1 MPAPSGDLGHLL
13 SRLTHCNPAE
23 RPAVVA
29 AHGAVDDVIVALT
42 EEAERLVMDNLQ
54 QALEATTALVDVAD
68 TAAGPSAQSRA
79 RRAHAQALTY
89 ANRFDEALTALAD
102 AVALAGVAQDEPAAA
117 RAKLTMVHALARLGR
132 YDEAVEAGEA
142 ARDGFR
148 RHGEE
153 QWAAKAEVNL
163 GVMFRMRNDPE
174 EALRHFDRARQTL
187 AHDPVSLAHVDS
199 NRADALLALNQFDE
213 AAAAFAAARDAFEQ
227 AGSTRAAA
235 ILEGNLADVL
245 SRQGRLQ
252 AALYHFERA
261 RRHLETDEAAG
272 DLARIEAEQAE
283 AYAAA
288 GLPAEA
294 AEGYA
299 GALPA
304 LDKHGLALEA
314 ARTRASLGRALT
326 VLGRLD
332 EAATMLNEGAR
343 GYRELDN
350 KAGAGHVALLQGELA
365 MARGEARSAV
375 GLFEAALDGLAER
388 PAEAAVAHRH
398 LGAVALADGD
408 LDETER
414 RIGCAMQAAGVY
426 NLAPLLA
433 DLLHLRA
440 SLRAR
445 QGRGEDALEDLRSA
459 VAEIDRVRG
468 TLQAD
473 RLRAAFAGDR
483 TAVYEDLVKQLLAS
497 PTDER
502 QAEAFG
508 VCEQARNRALLDLVA
523 GVIEPDSTAPAAT
536 ADGGSPRLLDEV
548 LRVRADLNALYSRL
562 PEPDP
567 DANAVERWR
576 REVEDRETVLQG
588 LEHRLTAT
596 RGVGGL
602 FAAPIDAGQAQA
614 LLEPDTVMIEY
625 FFAGD
630 ELIAFVLRHDSVQCV
645 TGLADRPD
653 LRELVELARFQIDR
667 ALTYS
672 RDEANSVLVKD
683 ARSELR
689 ELHRVLLAPLADHME
704 GAKRL
709 VVAPHGLLHG
719 VPFHALYDGR
729 RYTVQDYEVLYSPSA
744 SLLSHL
750 PAVPTAP
757 GERGCAIF
765 GVADGVAPHIEQE
778 VHAAAAILPGA
789 RVYLGETANWDRL
802 VEEAATADVVH
813 LACHG
818 WFSPRQPLASG
829 VKLGD
834 RWMTVRDVY
843 GLKLDGA
850 VVTLSGCETGRTA
863 VAGGDD
869 QVGLVRGFFAAG
881 ASAVLMTLWPIH
893 DETAGIL
900 VASIYELWQ
909 NEALGTKP
917 TLAEA
922 VRAAQCRLMQENP
935 HPIFWAPFILVG
947 RP

>member
-1 MPAPSGDLGHLL
+1 MRAPSGDLGQLL
-13 SRLTHCNPAE
+13 STLTRCDPAQ
-23 RPAVVA
+23 RPALLA
-29 AHGAVDDVIVALT
+29 AHGDVDDVVVALT

-68 TAAGPSAQSRA
+68 TAAGPGARSRA

-89 ANRFDEALTALAD
+89 ANRFDEALAALGD
-102 AVALAGVAQDEPAAA
+102 AVTLAGVAKDEPAAA
-117 RAKLTMVHALARLGR
+117 RARLTMVHALARLGR
-132 YDEAVEAGEA
+132 YDEAVQVGES

-148 RHGEE
+148 RHGDE

-163 GVMFRMRNDPE
+163 GVTFRMRNDPE
-174 EALRHFDRARQTL
+174 GALRHFDRARQTL
-187 AHDPVSLAHVDS
+187 ADDPVSLAHVDS

-213 AAAAFAAARDAFEQ
+213 AEAAFTSARDAFEK

-252 AALYHFERA
+252 GALYHFERA
-261 RRHLETDEAAG
+261 RRHLEADEAAG

-283 AYAAA
+283 AFAAA
-288 GLPAEA
+288 GLSAEA

-304 LDKHGLALEA
+304 LDRHGLALEA
-314 ARTRASLGRALT
+314 ARARASLGRTLT
-326 VLGRLD
+326 VLGRFD
-332 EAATMLNEGAR
+332 EAATMLDEGAR

-365 MARGEARSAV
+365 MARGETRPAAV
-375 GLFEAALDGLAER
+375 LFEAALDGLADR

-445 QGRGEDALEDLRSA
+445 QGRSDDALVDLRSA
-459 VAEIDRVRG
+459 VAEIERVRG

-473 RLRAAFAGDR
+473 RLRAAYAGDR
-483 TAVYEDLVKQLLAS
+483 TAVYEDLVRQLLAS

-502 QAEAFG
+502 RAEAFG
-508 VCEQARNRALLDLVA
+508 ICEQARNRALLDLVA
-523 GVIEPDSTAPAAT
+523 GVIEADAT
-536 ADGGSPRLLDEV
+536 ASAADDGGSSKLLDQV

-562 PEPDP
+562 PDPDP
-567 DANAVERWR
+567 EANAVGRWR
-576 REVEDRETVLQG
+576 RDVEDRETVLQS

-602 FAAPIDAGQAQA
+602 FAAPIDAGQARA
-614 LLEPDTVMIEY
+614 LLKPDTAMIEY

-630 ELIAFVLRHDSVQCV
+630 ELIAFVLRQDSVQSV
-645 TGLADRPD
+645 TGLADRAD
-653 LRELVELARFQIDR
+653 LQEQVELARFQIER
-667 ALTYS
+667 ALTYP
-672 RDEANSVLVKD
+672 RDEANSQLLKD

-689 ELHRVLLAPLADHME
+689 ELHQVLLAPLADHLTD
-704 GAKRL
+704 AKRL
-709 VVAPHGLLHG
+709 VLAPHGLLHG
-719 VPFHALYDGR
+719 VPFHALYDGQ
-729 RYTVQDYEVLYSPSA
+729 RYTVEDYEVLYSPSA

-757 GERGCAIF
+757 GQRGCAIF
-765 GVADGVAPHIEQE
+765 GVADEVAPRIEQE

-789 RVYLGETANWDRL
+789 RAYLGEAANWGRL
-802 VEEAATADVVH
+802 VQEGANADVVH
-813 LACHG
+813 LACHA

-843 GLKLDGA
+843 GLRLDGA

-922 VRAAQCRLMQENP
+922 VRAAQCHLMQQNP

>member
-1 MPAPSGDLGHLL
+1 MPAPSGDLGQLL
-13 SRLTHCNPAE
+13 SRLTRCNPAE

-29 AHGAVDDVIVALT
+29 AHGAVDDVVVALT

-68 TAAGPSAQSRA
+68 AAAGPGARSRA
-79 RRAHAQALTY
+79 RRARAQALTY

-102 AVALAGVAQDEPAAA
+102 AVALADVARDEPAAA
-117 RAKLTMVHALARLGR
+117 RARLTMVHALARLGR

-148 RHGEE
+148 RHGDQ

-174 EALRHFDRARQTL
+174 GALRYFDRARQTL
-187 AHDPVSLAHVDS
+187 AGDPVSLAHVDS

-213 AAAAFAAARDAFEQ
+213 AEAAFTSARDAFEK

-235 ILEGNLADVL
+235 IVEGNLADVL

-252 AALYHFERA
+252 GALYHFERA

-272 DLARIEAEQAE
+272 DLARIKAEQAE
-283 AYAAA
+283 AFAAA
-288 GLPAEA
+288 GLTAEA

-299 GALPA
+299 SALPE

-314 ARTRASLGRALT
+314 ARTRTSLGRTLT
-326 VLGRLD
+326 VLGRFD
-332 EAATMLNEGAR
+332 EAATMLDAGAR
-343 GYRELDN
+343 GYRELDL
-350 KAGAGHVALLQGELA
+350 KAGAGHVAMLQGELA
-365 MARGEARSAV
+365 IARGEPRRAA
-375 GLFEAALDGLAER
+375 GLFEAALDGLADR

-398 LGAVALADGD
+398 LGAAALADGD

-414 RIGCAMQAAGVY
+414 RIGCAMRAATEY

-445 QGRGEDALEDLRSA
+445 QGRTDAALEDLRSA

-483 TAVYEDLVKQLLAS
+483 TAVYEDLVKQLLAA
-497 PTDER
+497 PTEQR

-508 VCEQARNRALLDLVA
+508 VCEQARNRALLDIVA
-523 GVIEPDSTAPAAT
+523 GVIEPGSTASVAT
-536 ADGGSPRLLDEV
+536 DESDSHRLLEEV

-567 DANAVERWR
+567 EAKAVRRWR

-588 LEHRLTAT
+588 LEDRLTAT

-602 FAAPIDAGQAQA
+602 FAAPIAAAQAQA
-614 LLEPDTVMIEY
+614 LLEPDTAMIEY

-630 ELIAFVLRHDSVQCV
+630 ELIAFVLRPDSVRCV
-645 TGLADRPD
+645 TGLADRAD
-653 LRELVELARFQIDR
+653 LQEQVELTRFQIER
-667 ALTYS
+667 ALTYP
-672 RDEANSVLVKD
+672 RDEANTLLVED
-683 ARSELR
+683 TRSELR
-689 ELHRVLLAPLADHME
+689 ALHQVLLAPLADHLTD
-704 GAKRL
+704 ARRL

-729 RYTVQDYEVLYSPSA
+729 RYIVEDYEVLYSPSA

-757 GERGCAIF
+757 GKRGCAIF
-765 GVADGVAPHIEQE
+765 GVADEVAPRIEQE

-789 RVYLGETANWDRL
+789 RVYLGEAANWNRL
-802 VEEAATADVVH
+802 VQEGANADVVH

-843 GLKLDGA
+843 GLRLNGA

-909 NEALGTKP
+909 NGALGTKP

-922 VRAAQCRLMQENP
+922 VRAAQCRLMKENP

>member
-1 MPAPSGDLGHLL
+1 MCAPIGDVGQLL
-13 SRLTHCNPAE
+13 SRLSRCDPAK
-23 RPAVVA
+23 RPALLA
-29 AHGAVDDVIVALT
+29 AHGDVDDVVIALT

-54 QALEATTALVDVAD
+54 QALEATGALVDVAD
-68 TAAGPSAQSRA
+68 TAAGPGARSRA

-89 ANRFDEALTALAD
+89 ANRFDDALAELRD
-102 AVALAGVAQDEPAAA
+102 AVRLAGVAHDEPATA
-117 RAKLTMVHALARLGR
+117 RARLTMVHALARLGR

-153 QWAAKAEVNL
+153 QWAAKADVNL
-163 GVMFRMRNDPE
+163 GIMFRMRNDPAG
-174 EALRHFDRARQTL
+174 ALRHFDRARQTL
-187 AHDPVSLAHVDS
+187 ADDPVNLAHVDS
-199 NRADALLALNQFDE
+199 NRADALLALNRFDE
-213 AAAAFAAARDAFEQ
+213 AAAAFTAARDAFEQ

-252 AALYHFERA
+252 GALYHFERA
-261 RRHLETDEAAG
+261 RRHLEADEAAG

-283 AYAAA
+283 AFAAA

-299 GALPA
+299 SALPA
-304 LDKHGLALEA
+304 LDKHGLMLEA

-326 VLGRLD
+326 VLGRFD
-332 EAATMLNEGAR
+332 EAAAMLDAGER
-343 GYRELDN
+343 GYRDLDL
-350 KAGAGHVALLQGELA
+350 KAGVGHVALLQGELA
-365 MARGEARSAV
+365 MARGEPGRAV
-375 GLFEAALDGLAER
+375 GLLEAALDGLAER

-398 LGAVALADGD
+398 LGAAALAAGD
-408 LDETER
+408 LDETEH
-414 RIGCAMQAAGVY
+414 RIRCAMRAAGVY

-440 SLRAR
+440 SLRVR
-445 QGRGEDALEDLRSA
+445 QGRTDAALEDLRSA

-473 RLRAAFAGDR
+473 RLRAAYAGDR
-483 TAVYEDLVKQLLAS
+483 TAVYEDLVKQLLAV
-497 PTDER
+497 PTEQR

-523 GVIEPDSTAPAAT
+523 GVIEPGSTASAAT
-536 ADGGSPRLLDEV
+536 DDGGSARLLEQV

-567 DANAVERWR
+567 EGTAVRRWR
-576 REVEDRETVLQG
+576 REVEDRETALQR
-588 LEHRLTAT
+588 LEDRLTAT

-602 FAAPIDAGQAQA
+602 FAAPIDAAQAQA
-614 LLEPDTVMIEY
+614 LLDPDTAMIEY
-625 FFAGD
+625 FFAGN
-630 ELIAFVLRHDSVQCV
+630 ELIAFVLRPDSVRCV
-645 TGLADRPD
+645 TGLADRAD
-653 LRELVELARFQIDR
+653 LQEQVELARFQIER

-672 RDEANSVLVKD
+672 RDEANSRLVEDTK
-683 ARSELR
+683 RELR
-689 ELHRVLLAPLADHME
+689 ELHQVLLAPLADHLS
-704 GAKRL
+704 GATRL

-729 RYTVQDYEVLYSPSA
+729 RYTVESYEVLYSPSA

-765 GVADGVAPHIEQE
+765 GVADEVAPHIEQE
-778 VHAAAAILPGA
+778 VRAAAAILPGA
-789 RVYLGETANWDRL
+789 RAFLGEAANWNRL
-802 VEEAATADVVH
+802 VQEAADADVVH

-818 WFSPRQPLASG
+818 WFSQRQPLASG

-843 GLKLDGA
+843 GLRLNGA

-909 NEALGTKP
+909 NGVSDSKP

-922 VRAAQCRLMQENP
+922 VRAAQCRLMKENP

>member
-1 MPAPSGDLGHLL
+1 MRAPTGDFGQLL
-13 SRLTHCNPAE
+13 AKLTSCNPDQ
-23 RPAVVA
+23 RPALLA
-29 AHGAVDDVIVALT
+29 AHGDVDDVIVALT
-42 EEAERLVMDNLQ
+42 EEAERLVMGNLQ
-54 QALEATTALVDVAD
+54 QALEATTVLVDVAD
-68 TAAGPSAQSRA
+68 TTAGPGARSRA

-89 ANRFDEALTALAD
+89 ANRFDEALTTLGD
-102 AVALAGVAQDEPAAA
+102 AVRLAGVADDEPSAA
-117 RAKLTMVHALARLGR
+117 RARLTMVHALARLGR

-148 RHGEE
+148 RHGLE
-153 QWAAKAEVNL
+153 QWVAKAEVNL
-163 GVMFRMRNDPE
+163 GVMFRMRNDPAG
-174 EALRHFDRARQTL
+174 ALQHFDRARQTL
-187 AHDPVSLAHVDS
+187 ADDPVSLAHVDS
-199 NRADALLALNQFDE
+199 NRADALLALNRFTDAE
-213 AAAAFAAARDAFEQ
+213 AAFTAARDAFEK

-252 AALYHFERA
+252 GALFHFERA
-261 RRHLETDEAAG
+261 HRHLEADEAAG

-283 AYAAA
+283 AFAAA
-288 GLPAEA
+288 GLPDQA
-294 AEGYA
+294 AEGYER
-299 GALPA
+299 ALPA
-304 LDKHGLALEA
+304 LDKHGLTLEA
-314 ARTRASLGRALT
+314 ARARASLGRALT
-326 VLGRLD
+326 ILGRLD
-332 EAATMLNEGAR
+332 EAATMLDAADR
-343 GYRELDN
+343 GYRDLDL
-350 KAGAGHVALLQGELA
+350 KAGIGHVALLQGELA
-365 MARGEARSAV
+365 TARGEPGRAI
-375 GLFEAALDGLAER
+375 GLFEAALAGLADR

-398 LGAVALADGD
+398 LGAAALAAGD

-414 RIGCAMQAAGVY
+414 RIRSAMEAAGVY

-440 SLRAR
+440 MLRAR
-445 QGRGEDALEDLRSA
+445 QGATDAALEDLRSA

-473 RLRAAFAGDR
+473 RLRAAYAGER
-483 TAVYEDLVKQLLAS
+483 TAVYEDLVKQLLAE
-497 PTDER
+497 PTEDR
-502 QAEAFG
+502 IAEAFG

-523 GVIEPDSTAPAAT
+523 GVIEADSTAAAT
-536 ADGGSPRLLDEV
+536 TDDDSSAGLVGQV
-548 LRVRADLNALYSRL
+548 LRVRGDLNALYSRL

-567 DANAVERWR
+567 IGNAVGQWR
-576 REVEDRETVLQG
+576 RDVEDRETILQR
-588 LEHRLTAT
+588 LENRLTAT

-602 FAAPIDAGQAQA
+602 FAAPIDAAQA
-614 LLEPDTVMIEY
+614 RALLDSDTAMIEY

-645 TGLADRPD
+645 TGLGDRAQ
-653 LRELVELARFQIDR
+653 LQEQVELARFQIDR
-667 ALTYS
+667 ALTYPC
-672 RDEANSVLVKD
+672 DDANTLLLD
-683 ARSELR
+683 DTRRELR
-689 ELHRVLLAPLADHME
+689 SLHRILLAPLADHVA
-704 GAKRL
+704 GATRL

-729 RYTVQDYEVLYSPSA
+729 RYVVESHEVLYSPSA
-744 SLLSHL
+744 SLLRHL
-750 PAVPTAP
+750 PPVPTAP
-757 GERGCAIF
+757 GKRGCAVF
-765 GVADGVAPHIEQE
+765 GVADEVAPHIEQE
-778 VHAAAAILPGA
+778 VRAVAASLPGA
-789 RVYLGETANWDRL
+789 RTYLGDEANWDRL
-802 VEEAATADVVH
+802 VKESADADLVH

-843 GLKLDGA
+843 GLRLDGA

-869 QVGLVRGFFAAG
+869 QIGLVRGFFAAG

-909 NEALGTKP
+909 NGASGTKP

-922 VRAAQCRLMQENP
+922 VRAAQCRLMKENP